1 MSVTVD
7 HQLFA
12 AEEIGLRTVGQ
23 VLSHLQRDNRLV
35 TNLLIDGEEPDLSLM
50 GAVRRKLLGD
60 HTLYIETAA
69 PQEMA
74 LEVLAE
80 VEQQLHE
87 ADRLKSDAIDLL
99 HHNAIERALQKL
111 SGCFSTWQHAQES
124 VLKTAQLLRIDL
136 ELIKT
141 DSRSL
146 KEMVHEFTV
155 QLRNI
160 KSALEQRDYVNLC
173 DILTYE
179 ATETN
184 NRWRMALDAMRDAIG
199 VGTNRAASSDAQQQ
213 HPRI

>member
-7 HQLFA
+7 HELFD
-12 AEEIGLRTVGQ
+12 AEVIGLRTVGQ

-50 GAVRRKLLGD
+50 GTLRRKPLGD
-60 HTLYIETAA
+60 HTLYIETTD
-69 PQEMA
+69 PRDMA
-74 LEVLAE
+74 LEVLDE
-80 VEQQLHE
+80 VEQQLRE
-87 ADRLKSDAIDLL
+87 ADRLKADAIELL
-99 HHNAIERALQKL
+99 HRNAVERALQKL

-141 DSRSL
+141 EGRSL

-160 KSALEQRDYVNLC
+160 KSALENRDYVHLC

-184 NRWRMALDAMRDAIG
+184 NRWRLALTAMRDAIG
-199 VGTNRAASSDAQQQ
+199 VA
-213 HPRI
+213 

>member
-7 HQLFA
+7 HELFD
-12 AEEIGLRTVGQ
+12 AEVIGLRTVGQ

-50 GAVRRKLLGD
+50 GTLRRKPLGD
-60 HTLYIETAA
+60 HSLYIETAA
-69 PQEMA
+69 PHEMA

-80 VEQQLHE
+80 VEQQLRE
-87 ADRLKSDAIDLL
+87 ADRLKSDAIELL
-99 HHNAIERALQKL
+99 NHNAVERALQKL

-136 ELIKT
+136 ELLRT
-141 DSRSL
+141 DGRSL
-146 KEMVHEFTV
+146 QDMVHEFTG
-155 QLRNI
+155 QLRSI
-160 KSALEQRDYVNLC
+160 KSALENRDYVHLC

-184 NRWRMALDAMRDAIG
+184 NRWRLALEAMRDAMG
-199 VGTNRAASSDAQQQ
+199 VA
-213 HPRI
+213 

>member
-7 HQLFA
+7 HELFD
-12 AEEIGLRTVGQ
+12 AEHIGLRTVGQ

-35 TNLLIDGEEPDLSLM
+35 TNMLIDGEEPDLTIM
-50 GAVRRKLLGD
+50 GTLRRQLLGD

-69 PQEMA
+69 PREMA

-80 VEQQLHE
+80 VELQLQE

-99 HHNAIERALQKL
+99 HHNAVERALQKL
-111 SGCFSTWQHAQES
+111 SGCFSTWHHAQES

-136 ELIKT
+136 EQLRG
-141 DSRSL
+141 DGRSL
-146 KEMVHEFTV
+146 GAMVHEFTE
-155 QLRNI
+155 QLRSI
-160 KSALEQRDYVNLC
+160 KSSLENRDYVHLC

-184 NRWRMALDAMRDAIG
+184 NRWRLAAGAMRDVIG
-199 VGTNRAASSDAQQQ
+199 MA
-213 HPRI
+213 